1 MLDADGRVVLVSGA
15 NRGIGRAIA
24 ARLLE
29 GGYTLSLG
37 ARRPE
42 ALEAVFGEEDSRRSH
57 HRFDAENRDTLAQW
71 VAGTIERHGRID
83 GLVNNAGVDGE
94 FTLERGEESELDR
107 LWAVNC
113 KAPLFLI
120 RLCLPHLRKS
130 GAGRIVNVSSLS
142 GKRVRNENVAYT
154 MTKHALLALSHT
166 ARRIGWEDG
175 VRVVT
180 VCPSFVDT
188 DMTAHVTKVAPEQMI
203 NPSDLA
209 ELTATVIA
217 LPNTASVAELLV
229 NCGFEDAW

>member
-1 MLDADGRVVLVSGA
+1 MLDADGRVILVSGA

-29 GGYTLSLG
+29 AGYTLSLG

-42 ALEAVFGEEDSRRSH
+42 ALETAFGAEDACRSH
-57 HRFDAENRDTLAQW
+57 HYFDAENRDSIAQW

-83 GLVNNAGVDGE
+83 GLVNNAGVDGD
-94 FTLERGEESELDR
+94 FTLESGEESELDR
-107 LWAVNC
+107 QWAVNC

-120 RLCLPHLRKS
+120 RLCLPHLRKC

-142 GKRVRNENVAYT
+142 GKRVRNENVAYS

-166 ARRIGWEDG
+166 ARRAGWEDG

-180 VCPSFVDT
+180 VCPSFVQT
-188 DMTAHVTKVAPEQMI
+188 DMTAHVTQVAPEHMI
-203 NPSDLA
+203 NASDLA
-209 ELTATVIA
+209 ELAATVIA

-229 NCGFEDAW
+229 NCRLEDAW